1 MRNKIVCSI
10 VFLVIGLTSC
20 DEWLDVSPK
29 SEIKAG
35 RLFETESGFKDALIG
50 IYIGMTDR
58 KSYGENLSWGAMEF
72 LAAQYQT
79 PNGEF
84 GQFQK
89 YNYEDNRSK
98 AIIDGIWAKQYYLIS
113 EINFLLESLD
123 KNPDKL
129 NPTVF
134 NVIKG
139 EALALRAMCH
149 FDLIRLFAK
158 GNLANN
164 KGALSELCIPY
175 VTEYTKV
182 ITGQKSYQETL
193 ALLHKDI
200 DEALKYLVSDPLYP
214 EPTDRPADYEDI
226 TEDDPFFDGTYYK
239 GRETR
244 MSYPAVL
251 LLNARVYHW
260 EGDKTNAL
268 ANAEKLIAAFK
279 KYVADGSHVWATESS
294 YVSAS
299 KTSNS
304 KDFVFAG
311 ELLFSLEV
319 TKLPEYLEFAYSTTK
334 HGNQNYDRLIQPL
347 TFVQDIYN
355 FSTGEANS
363 DLRYQNWYEDI
374 PEYSGRWTIKIK
386 KTEGKWFTNLI
397 PLMRIS
403 EAYLIAAEC
412 MMETNKSKA
421 IGYMNFLKEKRK
433 ISENYYLPDNIT
445 GEELEKAIIKEYR
458 KEFGQEGQLFF
469 CYKRLGLKTFDGI
482 QFVKGDMGDEQYRL
496 PYPVVEQDLGQRQ

>member
-1 MRNKIVCSI
+1 MG
-10 VFLVIGLTSC
+10 FTSC

-29 SEIKAG
+29 SEIKADK
-35 RLFETESGFKDALIG
+35 LYETEAGFKDALIG
-50 IYIGMTDR
+50 IYIGMTDIR
-58 KSYGENLSWGAMEF
+58 SYGENLSWGAVEF
-72 LAAQYQT
+72 LAAQYQA
-79 PNGEF
+79 PNGEY

-89 YNYEDNRSK
+89 YNYEDKNSK
-98 AIIDGIWAKQYYLIS
+98 ALIDDIWAKQYNLIS

-164 KGALSELCIPY
+164 KAALDELCIPY

-182 ITGQKSYQETL
+182 ITEQKSYLVTL
-193 ALLHKDI
+193 GVLHKDI
-200 DEALKYLVSDPLYP
+200 EESLKCLMSDPLYP
-214 EPTDRPADYEDI
+214 DPVERPADYEDI
-226 TEDDPFFDGTYYK
+226 TENQPFFDGTYYK

-260 EGDKTNAL
+260 EGDKANAL
-268 ANAEKLIAAFK
+268 SYAEKLITAFK
-279 KYVADGSHVWATESS
+279 KYVADGNHTWATESS

-299 KTSNS
+299 KTSSS
-304 KDFVFAG
+304 KDFVFTG
-311 ELLFSLEV
+311 ELLFSLDV
-319 TKLPEYLEFAYSTTK
+319 TKLSKYLEFAYSTTK
-334 HGNQNYDRLIQPL
+334 YGNQNYDRLIQPVA
-347 TFVQDIYN
+347 FVQNIYD
-355 FSTGEANS
+355 FPTGEANS

-374 PEYSGRWTIKIK
+374 QELGGKWTIKIK
-386 KTEGKWFTNLI
+386 KTEGSWFTNQI

-412 MMETNKSKA
+412 MAETNKGKA
-421 IGYMNFLKEKRK
+421 VEYMNFLKEKRK
-433 ISENYYLPDNIT
+433 ISTIYYLSDDIT
-445 GEELEKAIIKEYR
+445 KENLGKAIVKEYR

-482 QFVKGDMGDEQYRL
+482 QYVKGDMGDQQYQL